1 MPTKDPK
8 ETLNKLIPFMVRQ
21 VHSEQN
27 QKLAVRPELVEGLV
41 QSFPKV
47 NDSPLSQIYT
57 DKGKS
62 VEVCI
67 YRLEH
72 IKWTIEI
79 VDEYNNSTVYN
90 EEFESDGKALEAF
103 LSDVKE
109 EGIEAFIGKASA
121 TNN

>member
-1 MPTKDPK
+1 MPTKDPN

-47 NDSPLSQIYT
+47 IDSPLSQIYT